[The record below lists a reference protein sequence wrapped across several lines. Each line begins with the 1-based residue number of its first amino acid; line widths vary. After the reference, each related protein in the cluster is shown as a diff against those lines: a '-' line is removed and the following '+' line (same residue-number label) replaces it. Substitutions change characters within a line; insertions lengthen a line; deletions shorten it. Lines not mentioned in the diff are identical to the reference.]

1 MLDPLVL
8 TRAVHIAATLL
19 AAGTVFF
26 TVLVAEPAFRAASGG
41 KKRTN
46 FLRRCNRLTWW
57 ALAVAVLSGAAW
69 LVLLASAILGAPVLD
84 VCLHGGALAV
94 ATGTRFGLV
103 WTARLVL
110 AVLLAVLVTRPA
122 ARWLQAATASA
133 FAALVSFSGHA
144 GATPGVVG
152 EIHLAADMGHLI
164 AASAW
169 LGALPA
175 LALLLASARRGD
187 DAAWGDIAVRATAR
201 FSWIGV
207 ACVAAL
213 LATGLVSSFNLL
225 DSPRD
230 LIASGYGRLLS
241 VKIALFAAMVAVAA
255 VNRFRLSPRLPRSGA
270 LAALIRNSL
279 AETALGLGVV
289 AAVALLG
296 TMEPG
301 SHAAHRA
308 PAEIPADAAFVHLH
322 IPEVMADVTLDPG
335 HHGRSGATIHVMR
348 EDTSDFPTNDVKFA
362 LDPPK
367 AAVLSPPRSAKRM
380 ADETWRVENIDLAQ
394 PGVWTVRVIVGTGAS
409 APAVLDGPIV
419 IER

>member
-1 MLDPLVL
+1 MPDPLIIA
-8 TRAVHIAATLL
+8 RAVHIAATLL

-26 TVLVAEPAFRAASGG
+26 AVLAAEPAFRAMSGG
-41 KKRTN
+41 AERAN

-103 WTARLVL
+103 WTVRLVL

-122 ARWLQAATASA
+122 ARWLQAATAGA
-133 FAALVSFSGHA
+133 FAALIAFSGHA
-144 GATPGVVG
+144 GATPGVAG
-152 EIHLAADMGHLI
+152 EIHLAADMGHLV
-164 AASAW
+164 AAAAW

-175 LALLLASARRGD
+175 LTLLLAAARRGD
-187 DAAWGDIAVRATAR
+187 DAAWGDVAVRATAR
-201 FSWIGV
+201 FSWIG
-207 ACVAAL
+207 AICVATL
-213 LATGLVSSFNLL
+213 LASGLVSSFNLL
-225 DSPRD
+225 AGPRD

-241 VKIALFAAMVAVAA
+241 VKIALFVAMAAVAT
-255 VNRFRLSPRLPRSGA
+255 VNRFRLTPRLPRSRALGA
-270 LAALIRNSL
+270 LVRNSL
-279 AETALGLGVV
+279 LETALGLGVI

-322 IPEVMADVTLDPG
+322 MPEVMADVTLDPG
-335 HHGRSGATIHVMR
+335 HPGRSGATIHVMR
-348 EDTSDFPTNDVKFA
+348 EDMSDFPTNDVKFA

-367 AAVLSPPRSAKRM
+367 ALAPSSPRAAKRM
-380 ADETWRVENIDLAQ
+380 ADGTWQVENIDLAQ
-394 PGVWTVRVIVGTGAS
+394 PGVWTVRVVVGTGAP

>member
-1 MLDPLVL
+1 ML
-8 TRAVHIAATLL
+8 
-19 AAGTVFF
+19 
-26 TVLVAEPAFRAASGG
+26 AS
-41 KKRTN
+41 
-46 FLRRCNRLTWW
+46 RRC
-57 ALAVAVLSGAAW
+57 W
-69 LVLLASAILGAPVLD
+69 L
-84 VCLHGGALAV
+84 
-94 ATGTRFGLV
+94 
-103 WTARLVL
+103 
-110 AVLLAVLVTRPA
+110 
-122 ARWLQAATASA
+122 
-133 FAALVSFSGHA
+133 
-144 GATPGVVG
+144 
-152 EIHLAADMGHLI
+152 
-164 AASAW
+164 
-169 LGALPA
+169 
-175 LALLLASARRGD
+175 RG
-187 DAAWGDIAVRATAR
+187 I
-201 FSWIGV
+201 
-207 ACVAAL
+207 
-213 LATGLVSSFNLL
+213 VSSFNLL

-322 IPEVMADVTLDPG
+322 MPEVMADVTVDPG
-335 HHGRSGATIHVMR
+335 HPGRSGATIRVMR
-348 EDTSDFPTNDVKFA
+348 EDMSDFPTNDVKFA

-367 AAVLSPPRSAKRM
+367 AAVLSPARAAKRM
-380 ADETWRVENIDLAQ
+380 ADGTWRVENIDLAQ
-394 PGVWTVRVIVGTGAS
+394 PGVWTVRVIVGTGAP